1 MLNML
6 VETIMRNCTKV
17 TSVMMK
23 KTKNKKHTLQVP
35 PNDIWIGHLNHVN
48 KNNAGI
54 QPTTHREDYNNTHA
68 KAPQNNSSHTKEKVK
83 IPETK
88 MVPLH
93 AVQSV
98 NL

>member
-6 VETIMRNCTKV
+6 VETIIRSCMKV
-17 TSVMMK
+17 TSVMM
-23 KTKNKKHTLQVP
+23 TNANNKKHTLQVI
-35 PNDIWIGHLNHVN
+35 PNDIWIIN

-54 QPTTHREDYNNTHA
+54 QPTTHREDHNNTHRNT
-68 KAPQNNSSHTKEKVK
+68 PQNNSSHIKEQVK

-93 AVQSV
+93 TVQSV
-98 NL
+98 NQ